1 MTNADIPQTFQVLV
15 DVLSGTTFAF
25 LPAIVC
31 WSTFRVFGGS
41 PVLGLILGLML
52 VNSSLPNAYSVADPS
67 SGVTPL
73 MLFGFIP
80 IVGYQGSIL
89 PAFVA
94 GVLGSRLE
102 KKLRKTV
109 PAVFDFMITP
119 FLVLLIMLVLSLLV
133 IGPLL
138 HALENVLLVIVESAL
153 ALPLGLGGLVV
164 GFFWSIITLTG
175 VHHIFNMLEISL
187 LSSTGFNPF
196 NAILCMCGFSSAG
209 VCLAISLKAKK
220 KEIRAIGPSAT
231 ASALLGIGEPA
242 LFGVILRYGLKPF
255 LLSCSINGVAGM
267 IAMLLGMK
275 GTGNGITTIPGML
288 LYIYSPTQI
297 LMYIVLAAAVFATAF
312 SLTWMFAVPPEVMEA
327 DAPKGA
333 KKAEPAPVSAP
344 FPEELGSV
352 AKGVF
357 VPMEELPDQTFA
369 QGVLGTCC
377 GVTPEEG
384 RVYAPM
390 DGTVSQLAET
400 CHAVGIGAEGVELLI
415 HVGVDT
421 VEMKGDGFKSH
432 VREGQAVKKGDLLL
446 TVDLEKVKAAGHPST
461 IVVVVTNSEDLASVE
476 AAASGAV
483 RPGDPLM
490 KLKA

>member
-1 MTNADIPQTFQVLV
+1 
-15 DVLSGTTFAF
+15 
-25 LPAIVC
+25 
-31 WSTFRVFGGS
+31 
-41 PVLGLILGLML
+41 
-52 VNSSLPNAYSVADPS
+52 
-67 SGVTPL
+67 
-73 MLFGFIP
+73 
-80 IVGYQGSIL
+80 
-89 PAFVA
+89 
-94 GVLGSRLE
+94 
-102 KKLRKTV
+102 
-109 PAVFDFMITP
+109 
-119 FLVLLIMLVLSLLV
+119 
-133 IGPLL
+133 
-138 HALENVLLVIVESAL
+138 
-153 ALPLGLGGLVV
+153 
-164 GFFWSIITLTG
+164 
-175 VHHIFNMLEISL
+175 MLEISL

-400 CHAVGIGAEGVELLI
+400 CHAVGIEAEGVELLI